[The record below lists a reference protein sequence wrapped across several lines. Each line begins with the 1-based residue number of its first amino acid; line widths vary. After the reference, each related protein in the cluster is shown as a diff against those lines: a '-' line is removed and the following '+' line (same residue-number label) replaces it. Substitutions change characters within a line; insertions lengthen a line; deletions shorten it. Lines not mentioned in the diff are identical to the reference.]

1 MFSLVKSCGTSFSTN
16 QAFFDAV
23 ERYSGVV
30 KKRMLVLAMVS
41 TTVCSVVLVIAICT
55 AVGLEESDYDTFG
68 FVLGAGALCF
78 CAFFLWATVQNGGE
92 SKDKLV
98 KNPIRTPTSNQD
110 ENENEFPP
118 VVTAP

>member
-1 MFSLVKSCGTSFSTN
+1 MFSFVKFCCISFSPN
-16 QAFFDAV
+16 QAFFEAV

-30 KKRMLVLAMVS
+30 KKKMLVLAMVS

-78 CAFFLWATVQNGGE
+78 CALFLWATVQNGGE
-92 SKDKLV
+92 SKGKLV
-98 KNPIRTPTSNQD
+98 KNPIRTPTGNQD
-110 ENENEFPP
+110 ENENEFSP

>member
-1 MFSLVKSCGTSFSTN
+1 MFSFVKFCCISFSPN
-16 QAFFDAV
+16 QAFFEAV

-30 KKRMLVLAMVS
+30 QKKMLVLAMVS

-92 SKDKLV
+92 SKGKLV

-110 ENENEFPP
+110 ENEIEFPP

>member
-1 MFSLVKSCGTSFSTN
+1 MFSFVKFCCISFSPN
-16 QAFFDAV
+16 QAFFEAV

-30 KKRMLVLAMVS
+30 KKKMLVLAMVS

-78 CAFFLWATVQNGGE
+78 CALFLWATVQNGGE

-98 KNPIRTPTSNQD
+98 KNPIRTPTGNQD
-110 ENENEFPP
+110 ENENEFSP